1 MKLVHLVG
9 FIIKKFFTMHGH
21 INLKFNN
28 SVYVLEVD
36 TRLQTSNVYMKLF
49 LGALVKSRKATI
61 SFVIAV
67 CPSFWPHGTNW
78 SLQWTQFVT
87 FEYF

>member
-1 MKLVHLVG
+1 MHLVG
-9 FIIKKFFTMHGH
+9 FIIEKFFTMLGH
-21 INLKFNN
+21 MNVKFNN

-36 TRLQTSNVYMKLF
+36 TRLQTSSVHMKLF

-78 SLQWTQFVT
+78 SPHWTEFVT

>member
-1 MKLVHLVG
+1 VHLVG
-9 FIIKKFFTMHGH
+9 FIIEKFFTMHGH
-21 INLKFNN
+21 MNVKFNS

-36 TRLQTSNVYMKLF
+36 TRLQTSNVHMKLF
-49 LGALVKSRKATI
+49 LGALVKSRKATV

-78 SLQWTQFVT
+78 SPHWMEFVT
-87 FEYF
+87 FGYF